1 MLIVADGEIDLC
13 TGPTFLSCLHRAMR
27 HPSCRTL
34 IVDLRQ
40 VRFLGARGINVLMTI
55 TLDAHAH
62 DVRLALVA
70 DHHTVLRPLQLTDT
84 ADHLLLFPTPDAA
97 RAP

>member
-1 MLIVADGEIDLC
+1 MPAPSSSVSAKNW
-13 TGPTFLSCLHRAMR
+13 TWPPHHGPGQRS
-27 HPSCRTL
+27 RTQS
-34 IVDLRQ
+34 VG
-40 VRFLGARGINVLMTI
+40 VGAGSWSRFLGARGINVLMTI

-84 ADHLLLFPTPDAA
+84 ADHLQLFPTPDAA

>member
-1 MLIVADGEIDLC
+1 
-13 TGPTFLSCLHRAMR
+13 
-27 HPSCRTL
+27 
-34 IVDLRQ
+34 
-40 VRFLGARGINVLMTI
+40 MTI

-84 ADHLLLFPTPDAA
+84 ADHLPLFPTPDAA

>member
-1 MLIVADGEIDLC
+1 
-13 TGPTFLSCLHRAMR
+13 
-27 HPSCRTL
+27 
-34 IVDLRQ
+34 
-40 VRFLGARGINVLMTI
+40 LGARGINVLMTI

-84 ADHLLLFPTPDAA
+84 ADHLPLFPTPDAA
-97 RAP
+97 RAPDQPFHLMDRATSSQLACSTRQPEGTP